1 MKLPYRKNVSIP
13 KEKLTKYLLSETHS
27 VGSSKA
33 KFFRG
38 LGFDEANLNA
48 LRQALSKIAQE
59 GEVKEVR
66 KLSYGTNYAIDGE
79 IETPSGK
86 TVGITTVWFVK
97 AGRNMPSFVTA
108 YPV

>member
-38 LGFDEANLNA
+38 LGFDETNLNA
-48 LRQALSKIAQE
+48 LRQSLSKIAQQ
-59 GEVKEVR
+59 GEIKEVSKR
-66 KLSYGTNYAIDGE
+66 DE
-79 IETPSGK
+79 R
-86 TVGITTVWFVK
+86 
-97 AGRNMPSFVTA
+97 GRFL
-108 YPV
+108 